1 MIHKILC
8 CRCKKEIERSM
19 MRDNAVCFKCK
30 MKRLSFYAKIK
41 RKLRNKKIT
50 SAEFRMAMYVF
61 DKNQIL

>member
-1 MIHKILC
+1 
-8 CRCKKEIERSM
+8 M